1 MWNYWLFAG
10 ADFGEISRSAR
21 DSGSMGDAWFVVAV
35 LVAVVALGGGLYYW
49 TQRRK
54 IFLQKSNN
62 PRSLFLEL
70 CHLHQLSRAERSL
83 LLRAFEA
90 RQPSQPAIMFV
101 DPNLLGAIKQSPS
114 PDSQAYAALAD
125 KLFGADST

>member
-1 MWNYWLFAG
+1 MWNYWLIAG
-10 ADFGEISRSAR
+10 ADFGDISRSAR
-21 DSGSMGDAWFVVAV
+21 DSGSMGNTGFIIAV
-35 LVAVVALGGGLYYW
+35 LFGIVALGGGLYYW

-54 IFLQKSNN
+54 ISLQKSSN

-70 CHLHQLSRAERSL
+70 CHLHQLSRSERSL
-83 LLRAFEA
+83 LLRAFDA

-101 DPNLLGAIKQSPS
+101 DPSILSAVKQSPS

-125 KLFGADST
+125 KLFGADSI